1 MICFFIK
8 SRSFYLSTLQTM
20 SSRLSI
26 SSLKTLF
33 YIVDYII
40 YKVEFKL
47 GDRIGDRMDELMH
60 IVSTDFMK

>member
-1 MICFFIK
+1 
-8 SRSFYLSTLQTM
+8 M

-47 GDRIGDRMDELMH
+47 GDRIGDRMDKLMH